1 MLNQEP
7 IPDPKCKLIMSSFFT
22 LPCLLHL
29 IYTRDAMSIVLFIRN
44 DGGCSIGGGCL
55 IILGCGWGDR
65 GWV

>member
-44 DGGCSIGGGCL
+44 DGGYSIGGGCL
-55 IILGCGWGDR
+55 IILGCSWGDR